1 MMRRLMSY
9 ASALMNSDRLAAFI
23 DAYAPALVEVLGPG
37 PHPLAAGESVEDY
50 ALSTAAAM
58 CERLELYGVDSIA
71 HYWLNARAFVTT
83 CRSLGIQCSSRSIE
97 NYLEGK

>member
-1 MMRRLMSY
+1 VNP
-9 ASALMNSDRLAAFI
+9 ARLAAFI
-23 DAYAPALVEVLGPG
+23 DAYAPALITVLGPG
-37 PHPLAAGESVEDY
+37 PHPLAKDESVEDY

-71 HYWLNARAFVTT
+71 HYWLNIRAFRAT
-83 CRSLGIQCSSRSIE
+83 CKALGIQCSSRSIE